1 MEEVHTNGVLEHG
14 TLAMHE
20 TLELH
25 ELLAMQSNRLIGDK
39 RTVGKI
45 SDPILRNIY
54 LESIKTTQMQM
65 KDILQILNQRPT
77 TER

>member
-1 MEEVHTNGVLEHG
+1 MEEVYTNGGPAHG

-45 SDPILRNIY
+45 SDPTLRDIY
-54 LESIKTTQMQM
+54 LECIKTTQMQM
-65 KDILQILNQRPT
+65 KEILQILNQRPT
-77 TER
+77 MER

>member
-1 MEEVHTNGVLEHG
+1 MEEEYMNELHSQD

-39 RTVGKI
+39 RTVAKI
-45 SDPILRNIY
+45 SDATLRNLY
-54 LESIKTTQMQM
+54 LECMKTTQMQI
-65 KDILQILNQRPT
+65 KEILHILNQRPT
-77 TER
+77 MER